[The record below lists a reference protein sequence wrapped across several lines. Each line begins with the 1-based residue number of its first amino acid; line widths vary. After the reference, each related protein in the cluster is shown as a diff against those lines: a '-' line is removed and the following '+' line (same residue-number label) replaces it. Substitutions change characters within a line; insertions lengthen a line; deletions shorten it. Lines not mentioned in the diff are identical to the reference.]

1 MECERI
7 EKVESAGMKI
17 ILDIP
22 DTTRGL
28 AITGI
33 YADGTDFMMAQR
45 NVDSGEL
52 KAGAEIMCDWEGGVS
67 DE

>member
-1 MECERI
+1 
-7 EKVESAGMKI
+7 MKI